1 MALLLV
7 SDPARKRSIMA
18 EINCSTNEEN
28 CNLMKASL
36 VDGKL
41 INITVKAR
49 RLLLVFWQFNLLL
62 LHFFQVDVDKITRD
76 FLTTSGVFFDN

>member
-1 MALLLV
+1 M
-7 SDPARKRSIMA
+7 
-18 EINCSTNEEN
+18 N
-28 CNLMKASL
+28 ASL

-49 RLLLVFWQFNLLL
+49 RLFLVFWQFNLFL